1 MQFLELLGVLF
12 WRREL
17 VLALTE
23 LACDLAGLAPRI
35 DDGPLVGVVP
45 EPLGHSLALVQSQR
59 AGVIGG
65 HSELGLAKTDCGEA
79 RERRLEHRSCQSARL
94 CNLGARRAGR

>member
-23 LACDLAGLAPRI
+23 LACDLAGRAPRI

-59 AGVIGG
+59 VGVI
-65 HSELGLAKTDCGEA
+65 AAADA
-79 RERRLEHRSCQSARL
+79 
-94 CNLGARRAGR
+94 AGRWWSSVYVLRALPRLRR